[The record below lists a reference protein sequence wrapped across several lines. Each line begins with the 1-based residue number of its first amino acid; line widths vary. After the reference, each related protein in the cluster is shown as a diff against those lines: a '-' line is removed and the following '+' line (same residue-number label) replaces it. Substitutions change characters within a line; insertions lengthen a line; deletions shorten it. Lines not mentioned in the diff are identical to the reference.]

1 MRENDRV
8 ETHGYLTNFPVLF
21 FVFSQDDIV
30 LNEELM
36 HIMANPNFQQVAQVS
51 PQSFSLTYITRGCET
66 KICHDQETLYNQSTT
81 RLSHFQLHQVVHQMT
96 QTQRSLKISQLEMKQ
111 DHLMKM
117 NEVKTIIQPQKA
129 TLSIFLKFL
138 VLSWKILNGQ
148 IQFVLATTMEINIC
162 LIYSQSITRLSRLKL
177 HQLMQR

>member
-8 ETHGYLTNFPVLF
+8 ESHGDLTNFLVLF
-21 FVFSQDDIV
+21 SVFSQDGTD

-81 RLSHFQLHQVVHQMT
+81 RLSHF
-96 QTQRSLKISQLEMKQ
+96 
-111 DHLMKM
+111 
-117 NEVKTIIQPQKA
+117 
-129 TLSIFLKFL
+129 
-138 VLSWKILNGQ
+138 
-148 IQFVLATTMEINIC
+148 
-162 LIYSQSITRLSRLKL
+162 
-177 HQLMQR
+177 